1 MMMQSIGDY
10 ENWRDAQHD
19 RPMPDDGPDE
29 RCVRFYSQDY
39 PADTIL
45 EYTRTG
51 DRSELRLSFSS
62 EDPDMGTEEMVYG
75 ADGGETMQELL
86 SELKAELTG
95 YLDAEDTSSFYE
107 QQGLSRPDGL
117 QNQEEY
123 FGEYSRT
130 SLYAFEAILQQ
141 TEHEAVQNMVWKPL
155 EAEKLDWLYPGNH
168 EEELERGC
176 IGHLRGDFGH
186 SGK

>member
-10 ENWRDAQHD
+10 ENWRDGQHD

-29 RCVRFYSQDY
+29 RSVRFYSQDY
-39 PADTIL
+39 PADTVL

-62 EDPDMGTEEMVYG
+62 EDPDMETEEMVYG
-75 ADGGETMQELL
+75 ADGGESMQELV

-95 YLDAEDTSSFYE
+95 YLDAADTSSFYE
-107 QQGLSRPDGL
+107 QQSLSRPEGL
-117 QNQEEY
+117 QSQEEY

-155 EAEKLDWLYPGNH
+155 EAEKLDWLV
-168 EEELERGC
+168 
-176 IGHLRGDFGH
+176 
-186 SGK
+186 

>member
-29 RCVRFYSQDY
+29 RSVRFYSQDY
-39 PADTIL
+39 PADTVL

-75 ADGGETMQELL
+75 ADGGESMQEFV

-95 YLDAEDTSSFYE
+95 YLDAADTSSFY
-107 QQGLSRPDGL
+107 
-117 QNQEEY
+117 
-123 FGEYSRT
+123 
-130 SLYAFEAILQQ
+130 
-141 TEHEAVQNMVWKPL
+141 
-155 EAEKLDWLYPGNH
+155 
-168 EEELERGC
+168 
-176 IGHLRGDFGH
+176 
-186 SGK
+186 